1 MQAGNLLRIM
11 FRSVY
16 NKKMIAVILL
26 AMSGISVYMTDV
38 IMTDY
43 FSDRYRTESMEAM
56 FGEAP
61 DKVSYVEC
69 LNYMDPEYSF
79 EKGSELMEFIRGQE
93 HVTAC
98 GRFCNSVAEKV
109 LDGEDVKALVIEK
122 DIAGL
127 GNLGITDSLM
137 NNAESGY
144 SQAYIGYKYRKD
156 FKIGD
161 TFDLYRDTDASR
173 CIVAGYL
180 KDDASWPLK
189 GNLFGGVSNL
199 DSYTLEEKI
208 VVITDNYDV
217 FNTYVGMPDIPYY
230 IIDDEEYASQVELN
244 IYKKASEQGVG
255 VKIVNEAKAIQ
266 QKKEEN
272 NITEDKSFSA
282 MVLLFLLAVIS
293 MSAAS
298 IVFCLIRKKQQGI
311 MMVCGI
317 SRMQIIGMNFLENA
331 LIVVL
336 AMIAVWFIR
345 QKEIFGKALL
355 LAIDKNVD
363 MIMYP
368 YWYGHCVCVPIV
380 YIVVLF
386 ITTVLSGIV
395 PAVIIGKMSMT
406 DIIRSND

>member
-69 LNYMDPEYSF
+69 LNYMDPEYSS

-156 FKIGD
+156 FK
-161 TFDLYRDTDASR
+161 
-173 CIVAGYL
+173 
-180 KDDASWPLK
+180 
-189 GNLFGGVSNL
+189 SN
-199 DSYTLEEKI
+199 
-208 VVITDNYDV
+208 N
-217 FNTYVGMPDIPYY
+217 
-230 IIDDEEYASQVELN
+230 
-244 IYKKASEQGVG
+244 
-255 VKIVNEAKAIQ
+255 
-266 QKKEEN
+266 
-272 NITEDKSFSA
+272 
-282 MVLLFLLAVIS
+282 
-293 MSAAS
+293 
-298 IVFCLIRKKQQGI
+298 
-311 MMVCGI
+311 
-317 SRMQIIGMNFLENA
+317 
-331 LIVVL
+331 
-336 AMIAVWFIR
+336 
-345 QKEIFGKALL
+345 
-355 LAIDKNVD
+355 
-363 MIMYP
+363 
-368 YWYGHCVCVPIV
+368 
-380 YIVVLF
+380 
-386 ITTVLSGIV
+386 
-395 PAVIIGKMSMT
+395 
-406 DIIRSND
+406 